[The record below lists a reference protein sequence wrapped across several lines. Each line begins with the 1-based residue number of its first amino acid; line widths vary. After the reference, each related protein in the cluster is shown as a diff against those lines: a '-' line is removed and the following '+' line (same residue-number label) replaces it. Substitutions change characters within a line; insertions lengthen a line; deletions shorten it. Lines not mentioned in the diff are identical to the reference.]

1 MQSCIN
7 NIFWFMTP
15 TPIWIIDPMKEKVL
29 VAQSY
34 PTLCDPM
41 DCSLPDAYVHGILQ
55 ARILEWVA
63 ISFSRGTS
71 KPRDWTRVSCIT
83 GRFFMVWATWEACW
97 KKVKVLVTQLCPT
110 LDIHLFIHSLDTS
123 NSCEPSTK
131 PEKVNNNLCNALSY
145 FLSYLSL
152 CLYRWLILNKS
163 FIILLSFKKCFLK
176 SHIIHIDTHINDILI
191 SLNYF
196 LTL

>member
-1 MQSCIN
+1 M
-7 NIFWFMTP
+7 
-15 TPIWIIDPMKEKVL
+15 L

-34 PTLCDPM
+34 LTLCDPM

-71 KPRDWTRVSCIT
+71 KPRDWTRVSCII

-152 CLYRWLILNKS
+152 CLYRWLISWINHLLFSCLLKNA
-163 FIILLSFKKCFLK
+163 FWNHILYT
-176 SHIIHIDTHINDILI
+176 DTHINNILI